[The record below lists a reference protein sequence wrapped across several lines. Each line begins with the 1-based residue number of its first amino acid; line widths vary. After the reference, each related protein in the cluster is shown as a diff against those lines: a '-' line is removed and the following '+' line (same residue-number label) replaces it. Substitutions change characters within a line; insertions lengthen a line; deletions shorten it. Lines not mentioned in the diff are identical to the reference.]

1 MASRSGRGV
10 CTTGS
15 DCGSVDR
22 MSVDRA
28 TMWSMSAQRPSL
40 LAEVERDLLD
50 GKPLADLLRKC
61 VILGGRSGSHELR
74 AWASKELRGYSDDD
88 GLPEY
93 RKVWASIQLDAV
105 SSTYQIKGQT
115 LGEDSLPDFVR
126 DAGIGN
132 QVKLF
137 QGVGELEA
145 SITSG
150 QDVVRISLPKA
161 DLIARYID
169 GQSGNPWQRI
179 DRIYWSLA
187 PSSIVGVLDRVRT
200 VLAEMVAEMSAAVPD
215 DATEPSVV
223 QADNAV
229 QVAVHG
235 SKARVTVTSANASGG
250 STTSVGQATTDD
262 ASDPA
267 WWTFGSRVW
276 AVVAGLV
283 IVAGAIAAII
293 AIT

>member
-1 MASRSGRGV
+1 M
-10 CTTGS
+10 
-15 DCGSVDR
+15 
-22 MSVDRA
+22 
-28 TMWSMSAQRPSL
+28 
-40 LAEVERDLLD
+40 
-50 GKPLADLLRKC
+50 
-61 VILGGRSGSHELR
+61 
-74 AWASKELRGYSDDD
+74 
-88 GLPEY
+88 
-93 RKVWASIQLDAV
+93 
-105 SSTYQIKGQT
+105 
-115 LGEDSLPDFVR
+115 LGEHSLPDFVR

-132 QVKLF
+132 QVKLV

-145 SITSG
+145 SIIGG

-161 DLIARYID
+161 DLIARYMD
-169 GQSGNPWQRI
+169 SQSGNQWQRI
-179 DRIYWSLA
+179 DRIYWSLS
-187 PSSIVGVLDRVRT
+187 PSSIVGALDRVRT

-215 DATEPSVV
+215 DATEPSVL

-235 SKARVTVTSANASGG
+235 SKARVTVTSASASGG
-250 STTSVGQATTDD
+250 STSSVGQTITDD

-267 WWTFGSRVW
+267 WWTFGTRVW